1 MEKRN
6 TRFTLRLDNRKLAR
20 VLSPQLKG
28 GIPTTQNK
36 LCNDETAL
44 VELWR
49 VRAKVFFEEFA
60 CKRGMDFDGR
70 LV

>member
-6 TRFTLRLDNRKLAR
+6 TRFTLRLDYNKKLAR
-20 VLSPQLKG
+20 VLSPQLNG

-49 VRAKVFFEEFA
+49 MHRK
-60 CKRGMDFDGR
+60 
-70 LV
+70 